1 MTIYR
6 VSTILAIVSRG
17 ISFQPGDATISNKLL
32 RTKISTESLTFLFFK
47 AHKPQRIFSKY
58 HDEFRKFLVV
68 HCFPVLFGYVLR
80 KCLHSTFFATL
91 SMTISMI
98 PSKYRGNDTDFK
110 ALSDSVAGKCFD

>member
-17 ISFQPGDATISNKLL
+17 ISFQQGDATISNKLL

-47 AHKPQRIFSKY
+47 AHKLRRIFSKY

-91 SMTISMI
+91 SMT
-98 PSKYRGNDTDFK
+98 
-110 ALSDSVAGKCFD
+110 L